1 MGWRPHLRLVHLEM
15 DAAFGDGATEA
26 AYHLALDHGA
36 YAGHEAEEAEHVGQD
51 PRRDQHGC
59 GQQNQHAV
67 HEGARGQATRLQLPA
82 HLLEY
87 TEALSACQGCADGTG
102 DRDQTK
108 RRKRADDTAD
118 LDQQGQFDRRQT
130 DEEKQQA
137 EHGSRILA
145 QGRPGPT
152 SVEPHPAMSESAEIP
167 LRVAWKRRL
176 AEEWALVLLA
186 EELSPSVQRARG
198 GFVVCVPADEA
209 ERAASVLRAYESE
222 NRDASWRRRG
232 EPVASLQVGAGVAVF
247 GPLLAFFFVTGPR
260 SPAVLWF
267 ARGSADAERI
277 LLGEVWRAVTALTL
291 HADLGHALSNALA
304 GTLFLGA
311 VCGTLGPG
319 LGCALVLLSGA
330 GGNLLNALVQ
340 GSPHVA
346 VGASTAVFGAV
357 GVLSGLGVSRR
368 LARRSWVPLAAGLA
382 ILAMLGTGG
391 ARVDLWAHLFGL
403 VVGAALGIPIGFAVP
418 RRPSSSVQW
427 ILGSAALGGVLYC
440 WTLALH

>member
-51 PRRDQHGC
+51 SRRDQHGS

-67 HEGARGQATRLQLPA
+67 HQRAGGQAPRLQLPA
-82 HLLEY
+82 HLLEHA
-87 TEALSACQGCADGTG
+87 EALSACQGGADGAG
-102 DRDQTK
+102 DRNQAE
-108 RRKRADDTAD
+108 RRKRTYVAAD
-118 LDQQGQFDRRQT
+118 LDQQGQFDRRQA
-130 DEEKQQA
+130 DEEKEQA
-137 EHGSRILA
+137 EHASRILSH
-145 QGRPGPT
+145 GRQGPT
-152 SVEPHPAMSESAEIP
+152 SVELHPAMSESSEIA
-167 LRVAWKRRL
+167 LRVARKRRL
-176 AEEWALVLLA
+176 TEEWALVLLA
-186 EELSPSVQRARG
+186 EGLSPSVQRAPG
-198 GFVVCVPADEA
+198 GFVLCVPAGEA
-209 ERAASVLRAYESE
+209 ERAESVLRAYETE
-222 NRDASWRRRG
+222 NRDASWRRRE
-232 EPVASLQVGAGVAVF
+232 EPAASLHMGAGFAVF
-247 GPLLAFFFVTGPR
+247 APLIAFFFVTGPR

-267 ARGSADAERI
+267 ARGSADAERM
-277 LLGEVWRAVTALTL
+277 LLGEPWRAVTALTL
-291 HADLGHALSNALA
+291 HADLGHALANSLV

-311 VCGTLGPG
+311 VCSALGPG
-319 LGCALVLLSGA
+319 LGCALVLLAGA

-340 GSPHVA
+340 GSPHVS

-403 VVGAALGIPIGFAVP
+403 VVGVALGIPIGFAVP
-418 RRPSSSVQW
+418 RPPSSSVQW

-440 WTLALH
+440 WTLALR